1 MAAITV
7 DGKPVLV
14 LKNETK
20 VGKVQMEMGME
31 EYLHKM
37 KEVKE
42 EISLNKSL
50 GLEVE
55 PLS

>member
-1 MAAITV
+1 MAAITI

-31 EYLHKM
+31 EYLNKM

-42 EISLNKSL
+42 EIKVN
-50 GLEVE
+50 
-55 PLS
+55 